1 MAKIELRGLTARCG
15 GVWRMI
21 LAALAIGSFA
31 QTANGY
37 EVRVKIEN
45 LSPDEGLFF
54 TPVWVGF
61 HNGGFDVY
69 DSGVAASVGLE
80 RIAEDG
86 DFGPLRGEFAASAAG
101 LAGGVDGFIGSPGG
115 FAPLPVFDPGEVAM
129 DTFTL
134 DPTQHRYFSYASM
147 LIPSNDAFFAN
158 GDPLAHMLFD
168 AGGNFTGPTTIIIT
182 GNRILDAGTEDNT
195 EMDAAFINQ
204 SAGNTGATTVGG
216 VVGPHPGFIGSLGN
230 PGGTSIILGGT
241 TAADTTLD
249 PVLSDFTQQGFV
261 LARITVVP
269 EPSSM
274 VLAGLGL
281 AAFAAYGARRRLR
294 RVDR

>member
-1 MAKIELRGLTARCG
+1 MERNETSGLAARCG

-21 LAALAIGSFA
+21 LAALAIGSLA
-31 QTANGY
+31 QTANAY
-37 EVRVKIEN
+37 DVRVKIEN
-45 LSPDEGLFF
+45 LAPSNGLFF

-69 DSGVAASVGLE
+69 DSGSAASMGLE

-86 DFGPLRGEFAASAAG
+86 DPSVLAGEFAASPAG
-101 LAGGVDGFIGSPGG
+101 IAGGIGGVITSPGG
-115 FAPLPVFDPGEVAM
+115 FAPLPVFDPGETVTT
-129 DTFTL
+129 TFSL
-134 DPTQHRYFSYASM
+134 DPTQNRYFSYASM
-147 LIPSNDAFFAN
+147 VIPSNDAFFAN

-168 AGGNFTGPTTIIIT
+168 ASGNFTGPTTILIT

-204 SAGNTGATTVGG
+204 TAGNTGVTTVGG
-216 VVGPHPGFIGSLGN
+216 VVGAHPGFIGSLGN
-230 PGGTSIILGGT
+230 PSGTSIILGGT
-241 TAADTTLD
+241 TAAGTTIA
-249 PVLSDFTQQGFV
+249 PVLGDFTQQGFV

-269 EPSSM
+269 EPSSI

-281 AAFAAYGARRRLR
+281 AAFAALGARRRLR
-294 RVDR
+294 RVGR